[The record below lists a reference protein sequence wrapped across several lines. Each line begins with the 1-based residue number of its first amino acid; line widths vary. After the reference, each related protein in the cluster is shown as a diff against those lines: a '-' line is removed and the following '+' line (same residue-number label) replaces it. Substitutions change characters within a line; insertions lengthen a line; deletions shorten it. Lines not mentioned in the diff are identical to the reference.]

1 MDASR
6 VHVLRDGAQ
15 YRYSVCSRQPVKGSR
30 VAGGKMLRSRARTA
44 TIDESVAKK
53 IKEHQSEL
61 VKQKQEEG
69 LKRFKGEDGGGR
81 DTNEEVFKK
90 YESYR
95 RESQLPTKVEDL
107 RVRCAPRL
115 T

>member
-1 MDASR
+1 
-6 VHVLRDGAQ
+6 
-15 YRYSVCSRQPVKGSR
+15 
-30 VAGGKMLRSRARTA
+30 MLRSRARTA

-95 RESQLPTKVEDL
+95 RENQLPTKVEDL

-115 T
+115 TPDPRRPACAVADSSDQLVRCAVPHQDG